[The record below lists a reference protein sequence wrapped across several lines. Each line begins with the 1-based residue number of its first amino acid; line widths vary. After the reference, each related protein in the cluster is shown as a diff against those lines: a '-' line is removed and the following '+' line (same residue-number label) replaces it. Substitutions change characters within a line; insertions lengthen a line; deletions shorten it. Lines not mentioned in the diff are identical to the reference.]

1 MINSKQRAW
10 LRSQANPLE
19 CLFQVGKGELTEQ
32 VLRGLDEILSTHEL
46 LKINVMKS
54 AEQSPADLARL
65 MSAAVGADVIQVIGR
80 RIVLYRHSEK
90 LARLGK
96 DLQLPKSL

>member
-10 LRSQANPLE
+10 LRSQANPLD

-32 VLRGLDEILSTHEL
+32 LLRGLDEILSTHEL

-54 AEQSPADLARL
+54 AEKTPADLARL
-65 MSAAVGADVIQVIGR
+65 MAAAVGADVIQVIGR